1 MIGITN
7 AGGRISGNLKIRF
20 YSGLN
25 QPQNPTENAIWVKS
39 SIPVSQ
45 WIMNKIPDAWVN
57 VKGAINLNYESSG
70 EYNMGTIAGYG
81 AGSMFAYNGK
91 LDGIY
96 GQMFMKFTACYQS
109 DGQSLHPV
117 DAFVW
122 NNYDPG
128 SGWRQFS
135 WSYNGELFANGNQ
148 YTEYT
153 GGWVAT
159 ANCQNGWYVDGDEK
173 WIWPHAPALE
183 ISTVMKIWQT
193 SNPWVGTVFTGK
205 AVDVTN
211 YSKLYVDLQYNCI
224 GAGVNNGFNICVTK
238 SNGNNFTPLAE
249 YNVDTGNGNK
259 SHDGTIAIDLSS
271 ISGEVYVAI
280 ASHQHGGV
288 DTGNNIVNIRKI
300 WRA

>member
-7 AGGRISGNLKIRF
+7 AGGNISKFGIRLLNDF
-20 YSGLN
+20 PAIPKEGDIVVYYGLGTATGEITPWN
-25 QPQNPTENAIWVKS
+25 FGEDRVDQAQEGYTFIHIDSAPQQFPVTFWAILHERDPLLGLSCYWG
-39 SIPVSQ
+39 PVLQ
-45 WIMNKIPDAWVN
+45 KQ
-57 VKGAINLNYESSG
+57 
-70 EYNMGTIAGYG
+70 
-81 AGSMFAYNGK
+81 NGK
-91 LDGIY
+91 Y
-96 GQMFMKFTACYQS
+96 KRMTAKLYAGGEWKQIS
-109 DGQSLHPV
+109 QE
-117 DAFVW
+117 
-122 NNYDPG
+122 
-128 SGWRQFS
+128 
-135 WSYNGELFANGNQ
+135 YNGELFANGNQ

-153 GGWVAT
+153 GGWVST
-159 ANCQNGWYVDGDEK
+159 ANCQNGWYVDGSEK

-224 GAGVNNGFNICVTK
+224 GAGVNNGFNVCVTK

-259 SHDGTIAIDLSS
+259 SYDGTIAIDLSS

>member
-7 AGGRISGNLKIRF
+7 AGGGGRDHLAVDVVVSV
-20 YSGLN
+20 
-25 QPQNPTENAIWVKS
+25 NPPNNPKNRLIWVQSDKPMWGWEINQNDQDTSWQVADGYVVIRRDANFDGWKAPNIDLIKS
-39 SIPVSQ
+39 
-45 WIMNKIPDAWVN
+45 
-57 VKGAINLNYESSG
+57 
-70 EYNMGTIAGYG
+70 
-81 AGSMFAYNGK
+81 YNGETPKKQAMIK
-91 LDGIY
+91 LLSASQRMNGGI
-96 GQMFMKFTACYQS
+96 KR
-109 DGQSLHPV
+109 LN
-117 DAFVW
+117 AFVW
-122 NNYDPG
+122 DDTK
-128 SGWRQFS
+128 WVQFS
-135 WSYNGELFANGNQ
+135 SAYSGELFANGNQ

-153 GGWVAT
+153 GGWVST

-224 GAGVNNGFNICVTK
+224 GAGVNNGFNVCVTK

-259 SHDGTIAIDLSS
+259 SYDGTIAIDLSS

>member
-7 AGGRISGNLKIRF
+7 AGGGSGGVRMATVYGGTTAPSNPKEFDIFINTSTPLANGEITPNVRSKPTWDALDGVWYVGLTTGGINGDWCSLAGNSRKVHNITASPTQAWERISGQWWPMNA
-20 YSGLN
+20 YMWHNN
-25 QPQNPTENAIWVKS
+25 QWV
-39 SIPVSQ
+39 
-45 WIMNKIPDAWVN
+45 
-57 VKGAINLNYESSG
+57 
-70 EYNMGTIAGYG
+70 
-81 AGSMFAYNGK
+81 
-91 LDGIY
+91 
-96 GQMFMKFTACYQS
+96 
-109 DGQSLHPV
+109 
-117 DAFVW
+117 
-122 NNYDPG
+122 
-128 SGWRQFS
+128 QFS
-135 WSYNGELFANGNQ
+135 WSWNGELFANGNQ
-148 YTEYT
+148 YTDVT

-224 GAGVNNGFNICVTK
+224 GAGVNNGFNVCVTK

-259 SHDGTIAIDLSS
+259 SYDGTIAIDLSS

>member
-7 AGGRISGNLKIRF
+7 AGGGKGPWRVTTVYGGTSAPANPEQFDIFINTSIPLISGEITTNVLSKPSWNTEQGVWYVGLTQGSYNNIEHYFAQNRRTGHSI
-20 YSGLN
+20 SGF
-25 QPQNPTENAIWVKS
+25 PTQAWQMINGQWWPMNAY
-39 SIPVSQ
+39 
-45 WIMNKIPDAWVN
+45 AWV
-57 VKGAINLNYESSG
+57 G
-70 EYNMGTIAGYG
+70 
-81 AGSMFAYNGK
+81 GK
-91 LDGIY
+91 W
-96 GQMFMKFTACYQS
+96 
-109 DGQSLHPV
+109 V
-117 DAFVW
+117 
-122 NNYDPG
+122 
-128 SGWRQFS
+128 QFS

-148 YTEYT
+148 YTEHT
-153 GGWVAT
+153 GGWVST
-159 ANCQNGWYVDGDEK
+159 ANCQNGWYVDGSEK

-183 ISTVMKIWQT
+183 IGTVMKIWQT

-224 GAGVNNGFNICVTK
+224 GSGLNNGFNICVTK

-259 SHDGTIAIDLSS
+259 SYDGTIAIDLSS

>member
-1 MIGITN
+1 MWQSINGQWRSMDAYVLEDNNTWTQ
-7 AGGRISGNLKIRF
+7 IS
-20 YSGLN
+20 S
-25 QPQNPTENAIWVKS
+25 T
-39 SIPVSQ
+39 
-45 WIMNKIPDAWVN
+45 
-57 VKGAINLNYESSG
+57 
-70 EYNMGTIAGYG
+70 
-81 AGSMFAYNGK
+81 
-91 LDGIY
+91 
-96 GQMFMKFTACYQS
+96 
-109 DGQSLHPV
+109 
-117 DAFVW
+117 
-122 NNYDPG
+122 
-128 SGWRQFS
+128 
-135 WSYNGELFANGNQ
+135 YNGELFYQGNQ
-148 YTEYT
+148 YTDVT
-153 GGWVAT
+153 GGWVST
-159 ANCQNGWYVDGDEK
+159 ANCQNGWYVDGSEK

-224 GAGVNNGFNICVTK
+224 GAGLNNGFNICVTK

-259 SHDGTIAIDLSS
+259 SYDGTIAIDLSS

>member
-7 AGGRISGNLKIRF
+7 AGGGNGVWRVTTVYNTPSFPSNPKEFDIVLDTTVPLINGEITSNVTSKPDWSASEGHWYVGITRGNFSGESDSAYYARNRKNNHGISGYPCCAFQRINGQWKQ
-20 YSGLN
+20 LN
-25 QPQNPTENAIWVKS
+25 GFIWHNN
-39 SIPVSQ
+39 Q
-45 WIMNKIPDAWVN
+45 WV
-57 VKGAINLNYESSG
+57 
-70 EYNMGTIAGYG
+70 
-81 AGSMFAYNGK
+81 
-91 LDGIY
+91 
-96 GQMFMKFTACYQS
+96 
-109 DGQSLHPV
+109 
-117 DAFVW
+117 
-122 NNYDPG
+122 
-128 SGWRQFS
+128 QFS
-135 WSYNGELFANGNQ
+135 WSYNGELFYQGNQ
-148 YTEYT
+148 YTEHT
-153 GGWVAT
+153 GGWVST

-183 ISTVMKIWQT
+183 IGTVMKIWQT

-224 GAGVNNGFNICVTK
+224 GAGVNNGFNVCVTK

-259 SHDGTIAIDLSS
+259 SYDGTIAIDLSS

-280 ASHQHGGV
+280 ASHQHGGT

>member
-7 AGGRISGNLKIRF
+7 AGGGGNGLLRMISVYGAPSAPANPKEWDIFINTSTPLSQGEITTNVLTKPSWTAIEGTFYVGLKPGGFDTGSQYLAWNNKHHFSISGYPAQAFEMINGQWR
-20 YSGLN
+20 
-25 QPQNPTENAIWVKS
+25 PMNAYVWHNNKWV
-39 SIPVSQ
+39 
-45 WIMNKIPDAWVN
+45 
-57 VKGAINLNYESSG
+57 
-70 EYNMGTIAGYG
+70 
-81 AGSMFAYNGK
+81 
-91 LDGIY
+91 
-96 GQMFMKFTACYQS
+96 
-109 DGQSLHPV
+109 
-117 DAFVW
+117 
-122 NNYDPG
+122 
-128 SGWRQFS
+128 QFS
-135 WSYNGELFANGNQ
+135 WSYNGELFYQGNQ
-148 YTEYT
+148 YTDVT
-153 GGWVAT
+153 GGWVST
-159 ANCQNGWYVDGDEK
+159 ANCQNGWYVDGSEK

-183 ISTVMKIWQT
+183 ISTVMKVWQT

-259 SHDGTIAIDLSS
+259 SYDGTIAIDLSS

-280 ASHQHGGV
+280 ASHQHGGT

>member
-7 AGGRISGNLKIRF
+7 AGGGKGNWRVTTVYGGVSAPANPKEYDIFINTSTPIANGEITTNVLSKPSWDAGDGVWYI
-20 YSGLN
+20 GLT
-25 QPQNPTENAIWVKS
+25 Q
-39 SIPVSQ
+39 
-45 WIMNKIPDAWVN
+45 
-57 VKGAINLNYESSG
+57 GG
-70 EYNMGTIAGYG
+70 IAGDWCSL
-81 AGSMFAYNGK
+81 AGYNRIAHNITGSPTQAWERINGQWWPMNAYMWHKNK
-91 LDGIY
+91 W
-96 GQMFMKFTACYQS
+96 
-109 DGQSLHPV
+109 V
-117 DAFVW
+117 
-122 NNYDPG
+122 
-128 SGWRQFS
+128 QFS

-148 YTEYT
+148 YTEHT
-153 GGWVAT
+153 GGWVST
-159 ANCQNGWYVDGDEK
+159 ANCQNGWYVDGSEK

-224 GAGVNNGFNICVTK
+224 GAGLNNGFNICVTK

-249 YNVDTGNGNK
+249 YNVDTANGNK
-259 SHDGTIAIDLSS
+259 SYDGTIAIDLSA
-271 ISGEVYVAI
+271 ISGEVFVAI
-280 ASHQHGGV
+280 ASHQHGGT